1 MALYDKKGP
10 IVVKEEPGVTFYCMC
25 GLTEDAPYCDG
36 SHNGQGTG
44 KTPYIVRFKETKTV
58 RICGCG
64 KSEKLPY
71 CDGAHG
77 QDEK

>member
-44 KTPYIVRFKETKTV
+44 KTPYIVKFREAKT
-58 RICGCG
+58 GCG